1 MCFSEMISEEK
12 MVQYLQETLFVKTV
26 LIIAR
31 IPYTKEVRSIVFYN
45 KTLGLIQTEYDKPL
59 SNASEIGDLYSMLY
73 EKHGFCNIMKFYGS
87 TLGDTI
93 DDV

>member
-31 IPYTKEVRSIVFYN
+31 IPYTKEVHSIVFYS
-45 KTLGLIQTEYDKPL
+45 KTLGLIQTEYDKSL
-59 SNASEIGDLYSMLY
+59 SNASEIGNLYSMLY
-73 EKHGFCNIMKFYGS
+73 KKYGFCNIIKFFGP
-87 TLGDTI
+87 TLGDKLNG
-93 DDV
+93 V